1 MIDNTLFYGKV
12 NNAMN
17 KGNRKREKLFT
28 LTMIMLFLSLGAIA
42 NPVEIGKARQVATTF
57 LNNNGARSAG
67 LTEVAVSAGFSNV
80 YVFTTENSFV
90 LMAADDRV
98 QPILGYSLTGR
109 FNVEDMPANKRAW
122 IQEYSD
128 AIRYAIDNQL
138 RASSEVTQQWR
149 DLAEGNPNV
158 DRATTVVAPL
168 IQTHWSQGSP
178 YNMLCPGGSVTGCV
192 ATAMAQIMK
201 YWNYPEHGI
210 GSHTYTHSTYGELS
224 ADFQST
230 TYDWNNMINTY
241 DYSST
246 NTQKMAVA
254 TLMYHCG
261 VSVNMNYSPSSSSAG
276 SAIVAEALKTYF
288 NYSTEMAYHARSEYS
303 DNVWISMLKA
313 DLNLN
318 RPIWY
323 NGRGSGGGHAFV
335 FDGYNSNNYFHVNWG
350 WGGYCDEYYVISN
363 LNPGPGGIGS
373 GDNGIYNED
382 QGAVLGI
389 RPSECTADAPSYLT
403 YSQNGRNV
411 SLSWTAASGA
421 SSYQVYCNNSFIG
434 NVSSTSYTGIAP
446 YGSSVY
452 YVRSVDSQGRLSL
465 SSNAV
470 TVTVDY
476 PVPLVDDLAAT
487 ASGNNV
493 NLSWTAPDWCYPSTP
508 TATLTYGEGNYNGS
522 LGYTGSNTI
531 YWGHR
536 YLASNLSSYNNMKVY
551 KVSFFAN
558 ETGPYE
564 VYVYNGTTSG
574 HPQTQL
580 LQQSFSVGSTG
591 WFDIDLST
599 PIQID
604 ASQDLWVFIYDPE
617 YRNYPATYCSYYS
630 GSEGNY
636 YSTNPTS
643 GVYTW
648 NNAAFLIRTFV
659 SDGNYTYNIFRNSF
673 CIANNVGSTS
683 YYDNNLPTGFYNYY
697 VTTNYYAGETSAS
710 NQVSVQI
717 GTGTYYTISAS
728 ANPIEGGTVI
738 GMGSF
743 IAGQTCTLIAT
754 ANEGYSFVDWTKNGT
769 SVSTDATYS
778 FAVTENATYVANF
791 SSNTPQ
797 GLEVFAEY
805 YPEANNPNSQYVR
818 VYWTESSRFYLDND
832 NVESGTSKSDRST
845 YCVYRAYCDGS
856 GEELIANNV
865 TGNQYIDNEWSGLAT
880 GNYKYGVSVV
890 DGRGNAKEIH
900 WNDTPVIPNPHTLD
914 VSAFQPPVTNNSH
927 YGELRVNCE
936 NGRHNNDVT
945 ISTGV
950 KDNRDYLQYCTDNYA
965 GGVGTGG
972 GTVYWGIRFPAADL
986 TAYAGQSLTK
996 VGIFTDTD
1004 GDYGWT
1010 YSGYYT
1016 VNVYLGGATAP
1027 GTLVSTVSEYVP
1039 GDFAWHDITLTTP
1052 VTIDATQDLW
1062 LTIYTPDIA
1071 YPMSGCDYVGNSNS
1085 DFLSLDGFTW
1095 EHSADYGLNYTW
1107 MIRGCVGE
1115 GDSTEITWSNCLWKP
1130 GNTINPQ
1137 STIGNDF
1144 WVTFLPNHNGS
1155 VNLSLIATGSSPCT
1169 GTVTNPYTNWTTE
1182 FEVSV
1187 GATTII
1193 NIPSNEAFS
1202 NGASDCVLNTSLHI
1216 VTSDFISL
1224 YASNFQE
1231 FTFDVTDVLPTPSL
1245 GSNYIIQTYPGEEGR
1260 GAMVQPSSDSRSL
1273 AQGCSEFA
1281 VIAVEDN
1288 TTVYITLTCD
1298 SQNGHYANQPFSV
1311 TLNTGECYQ
1320 VKSITDGNLS
1330 GSQISVSG
1338 NKKIAVF
1345 AGNSCANVPTNCP
1358 YCDHIVEQMLPVS
1371 SWGNHFVVT
1380 GSSMRT
1386 YDIVRVTAASDDCQ
1400 IFINNSLVTTI
1411 NERET
1416 YQFEISSD
1424 DPSLYLETSKPAM
1437 VYLYYVG
1444 SECAGQMG
1452 DPSMV
1457 IISPIEQRMDY
1468 VTFSTFNSGASQYH
1482 FVNVITNT
1490 EDVNTVLLD
1499 GNNIASQFQTVS
1511 GNSDYSFARVAIEHG
1526 SHTLFTFGS
1535 GFVAHV
1541 YGLGDDES
1549 YAYSVGS
1556 NAAQELYTNILV
1568 NGQTASDDMN
1578 VCDNTVIFDLNYNY
1592 DVSQVNW
1599 SFGDG
1604 QTGSGI
1610 PITHEFANLG
1620 DYPVSCDVYKLDGNG
1635 NDSLVGTFSTILHI
1649 YESYYTEFE
1658 VTAHN
1663 YYTWEW
1669 MGETFY
1675 ESGDYSYNGQ
1685 TIHGCDSIVTL
1696 HLTITHEITAT
1707 AVPEAGGTVV
1717 GGGMYNQGQTC
1728 TLSATANE
1736 GFEFMFWTDLNGAV
1750 VSYDMEYTFIVTED
1764 MAFTAHFVGEDYCVI
1779 IFDLYDSYGDGW
1791 NGNQL
1796 VLNFDDGTTQQITF
1810 NSGSYASETL
1820 LFENGSH
1827 IVLTWISGS
1836 YIGECSF
1843 MVSYSDG
1850 TVIYEGTNLNG
1861 TSFEFNV
1868 NCNGS
1873 SDFTQV
1879 SELAAGWNWWSTYVE
1894 QEGIE
1899 GLTMLEESLGENG
1912 YQIKSQTDFVTNYGT
1927 MWFGMLSSI
1936 NNEEMYMIDNTS
1948 SCQVVLTGAP
1958 VTPSDHPITVSSGWN
1973 WIGYPC
1979 TNTMSV
1985 SEAFA
1990 DYTPANGDQVKSQA
2004 DYAMYFNGIWIGQLL
2019 SITPGTGLMYLSNNT
2034 TSTTLVYPDGGRSTE
2049 IPTLHKAT
2057 HWTND
2062 IHAYPHNMTV
2072 MAVVELDDVELT
2084 TDNYELAA
2092 FDANGE
2098 CRGSAKLVYVEP
2110 LDRHVAFLTIAGNDA
2125 VELNFGLYNMEMG
2138 REYYN
2143 MEEALVYATNA
2154 TIGTPEEPY
2163 VVSFRST
2170 TGLEELDNSVQIFPN
2185 PAQAGERINILT
2197 TVDSKHPIHVEIVN
2211 ALGATVA
2218 YETSKETPASIVAPL
2233 TSGIYTVRI
2242 ITEDKGIQCRK
2253 LIVR

>member
-12 NNAMN
+12 NNAIN

-389 RPSECTADAPSYLT
+389 RPSECTADAPSNLT

-743 IAGQTCTLIAT
+743 IAGQTCTLIAS

-832 NVESGTSKSDRST
+832 NVDSGTSKSDRST

-972 GTVYWGIRFPAADL
+972 GAVYWGIRFPAADL

-1027 GTLVSTVSEYVP
+1027 GTLVSTISEYVP

-1062 LTIYTPDIA
+1062 LTIYTSDIA
-1071 YPMSGCDYVGNSNS
+1071 YPMSGCDYVGNGNS

-1095 EHSADYGLNYTW
+1095 EHSTDYGLNYTW

-1115 GDSTEITWSNCLWKP
+1115 GGSTEITWSNCIQKSN
-1130 GNTINPQ
+1130 NTYSI
-1137 STIGNDF
+1137 T
-1144 WVTFLPNHNGS
+1144 
-1155 VNLSLIATGSSPCT
+1155 
-1169 GTVTNPYTNWTTE
+1169 
-1182 FEVSV
+1182 
-1187 GATTII
+1187 
-1193 NIPSNEAFS
+1193 
-1202 NGASDCVLNTSLHI
+1202 
-1216 VTSDFISL
+1216 
-1224 YASNFQE
+1224 
-1231 FTFDVTDVLPTPSL
+1231 
-1245 GSNYIIQTYPGEEGR
+1245 
-1260 GAMVQPSSDSRSL
+1260 AMANS
-1273 AQGCSEFA
+1273 AQG
-1281 VIAVEDN
+1281 
-1288 TTVYITLTCD
+1288 
-1298 SQNGHYANQPFSV
+1298 G
-1311 TLNTGECYQ
+1311 
-1320 VKSITDGNLS
+1320 
-1330 GSQISVSG
+1330 
-1338 NKKIAVF
+1338 
-1345 AGNSCANVPTNCP
+1345 
-1358 YCDHIVEQMLPVS
+1358 
-1371 SWGNHFVVT
+1371 
-1380 GSSMRT
+1380 
-1386 YDIVRVTAASDDCQ
+1386 
-1400 IFINNSLVTTI
+1400 
-1411 NERET
+1411 
-1416 YQFEISSD
+1416 
-1424 DPSLYLETSKPAM
+1424 
-1437 VYLYYVG
+1437 
-1444 SECAGQMG
+1444 
-1452 DPSMV
+1452 
-1457 IISPIEQRMDY
+1457 
-1468 VTFSTFNSGASQYH
+1468 
-1482 FVNVITNT
+1482 
-1490 EDVNTVLLD
+1490 
-1499 GNNIASQFQTVS
+1499 TVS
-1511 GNSDYSFARVAIEHG
+1511 GGGTYIYGQNCTLVAIANPGYTFTDWTKDGMVVSTTSTYSFTVTENATYIANF
-1526 SHTLFTFGS
+1526 S
-1535 GFVAHV
+1535 
-1541 YGLGDDES
+1541 ES
-1549 YAYSVGS
+1549 QG
-1556 NAAQELYTNILV
+1556 
-1568 NGQTASDDMN
+1568 
-1578 VCDNTVIFDLNYNY
+1578 
-1592 DVSQVNW
+1592 
-1599 SFGDG
+1599 
-1604 QTGSGI
+1604 
-1610 PITHEFANLG
+1610 
-1620 DYPVSCDVYKLDGNG
+1620 
-1635 NDSLVGTFSTILHI
+1635 
-1649 YESYYTEFE
+1649 
-1658 VTAHN
+1658 
-1663 YYTWEW
+1663 
-1669 MGETFY
+1669 
-1675 ESGDYSYNGQ
+1675 
-1685 TIHGCDSIVTL
+1685 
-1696 HLTITHEITAT
+1696 EIT
-1707 AVPEAGGTVV
+1707 
-1717 GGGMYNQGQTC
+1717 QT
-1728 TLSATANE
+1728 
-1736 GFEFMFWTDLNGAV
+1736 TDLA
-1750 VSYDMEYTFIVTED
+1750 
-1764 MAFTAHFVGEDYCVI
+1764 
-1779 IFDLYDSYGDGW
+1779 
-1791 NGNQL
+1791 Q
-1796 VLNFDDGTTQQITF
+1796 
-1810 NSGSYASETL
+1810 
-1820 LFENGSH
+1820 
-1827 IVLTWISGS
+1827 
-1836 YIGECSF
+1836 
-1843 MVSYSDG
+1843 
-1850 TVIYEGTNLNG
+1850 
-1861 TSFEFNV
+1861 
-1868 NCNGS
+1868 
-1873 SDFTQV
+1873 
-1879 SELAAGWNWWSTYVE
+1879 GWNWWSTYVE
-1894 QEGIE
+1894 QDGID
-1899 GLTMLEESLGENG
+1899 GLAMLEESLGTNG
-1912 YQIKSQTDFVTNYGT
+1912 YQIKSQTDFVTNYGS

-1936 NNEEMYMIDNTS
+1936 TNEETYMIDNTT
-1948 SCQVVLTGAP
+1948 SCQIEMTGAP

-1990 DYTPANGDQVKSQA
+1990 GYTPANGDQVKSQA
-2004 DYAMYFNGIWIGQLL
+2004 DYAMYFSGMWIGQLQ

-2049 IPTLHKAT
+2049 IPTLPKAT

-2098 CRGSAKLVYVEP
+2098 CRGSAKLTYVEP
-2110 LDRHVAFLTIAGNDA
+2110 LNRYVAFLTIAGNDA
-2125 VELNFGLYNMEMG
+2125 VELGFRLYDAETG
-2138 REYYN
+2138 AEYYDA
-2143 MEEALVYATNA
+2143 EESLSFAVNA
-2154 TIGTPEEPY
+2154 TIGEPEDVF
-2163 VVSFRST
+2163 VVHFRGT
-2170 TGLEELDNSVQIFPN
+2170 TGMDELASSVQVYPN
-2185 PAQAGERINILT
+2185 PVNGGEQFSIGVNAE
-2197 TVDSKHPIHVEIVN
+2197 SKAPVRVEIVN
-2211 ALGATVA
+2211 AMGVETLRATSTQMPAMLTAPSVA
-2218 YETSKETPASIVAPL
+2218 GV
-2233 TSGIYTVRI
+2233 YTMRI
-2242 ITEDKGIQCRK
+2242 TVEGKGTVVRK
-2253 LIVR
+2253 LVVK